1 MASFDALVDVLR
13 ALFGDLSLERNAI
26 VALSNILQTT
36 SVAEY
41 HARFVKHSQHTKMD
55 SNALVPY
62 FYSGLKNMIKDLLA
76 RQEKWRTFKELQDRV
91 SRLDARLQARWI
103 ERE

>member
-1 MASFDALVDVLR
+1 
-13 ALFGDLSLERNAI
+13 
-26 VALSNILQTT
+26 
-36 SVAEY
+36 
-41 HARFVKHSQHTKMD
+41 
-55 SNALVPY
+55 
-62 FYSGLKNMIKDLLA
+62 MIKDLLA